1 MRASRLLT
9 ILMTLQ
15 SRELVSAAELARTCQ
30 VSVRSIYRDIDS
42 LSALGIPVY
51 SEQGVNGGY
60 RLLDGY
66 RTQLNGFSKQE
77 VETLLM
83 LGLTGPAK
91 ELGLAPAMSEARLK
105 LMAAIPAELRSHAE
119 RFQSCFLL
127 DSPGWFTEGETV
139 NHLPE
144 LFTAAWQKNQIEFDY
159 QSWRGN
165 SHRVVN
171 PLGMVLKAGAWYLVA
186 QPQDRTLDQA
196 RTYRVGRIREL
207 KILNQNFELQVPFD
221 LPAYWQESTRQM
233 EAELYPNTAI
243 IKLTA
248 KGLRMLPGLS
258 PPYVRQQTHI
268 AETDDTGWTTVTLP
282 SGNTEQALFEM
293 LRFGPEVQ
301 VIQPEALRQAMSNVI
316 GMMRG
321 YYGEDESPSS
331 K

>member
-15 SRELVSAAELARTCQ
+15 SRDLVRAPELARACQ

-66 RTQLNGFSKQE
+66 KTQLNGFSKQE

-83 LGLTGPAK
+83 LGLSGPAK
-91 ELGLAPAMSEARLK
+91 ALGVAPAMSEARLK

-127 DSPGWFTEGETV
+127 DSPGWFTESETV
-139 NHLPE
+139 SHLPE
-144 LFTAAWQKNQIEFDY
+144 LFTAAWQKRQIEFDY
-159 QSWRGN
+159 QSWRGS
-165 SHRVVN
+165 SHRIVN
-171 PLGMVLKAGAWYLVA
+171 PLGMVLKAGNWYLVA
-186 QPQDRTLDQA
+186 QPQDRHQA
-196 RTYRVGRIREL
+196 RTYRVARIQNLNR
-207 KILNQNFELQVPFD
+207 LNQNFELQTPFD
-221 LPAYWQESTRQM
+221 LSDYWQASTRQM
-233 EAELYPNTAI
+233 EAELYPNTAE

-258 PPYVRQQTHI
+258 PPYVRQHTHI
-268 AETDDTGWTTVTLP
+268 TQTEDFGWTTVTLP
-282 SGNTEQALFEM
+282 SGNTEQALIEM

-301 VIQPEALRQAMSNVI
+301 VVQPEALRQAMRNVI
-316 GMMRG
+316 EVMRG
-321 YYGEDESPSS
+321 YYADGNDEPTSIR
-331 K
+331 